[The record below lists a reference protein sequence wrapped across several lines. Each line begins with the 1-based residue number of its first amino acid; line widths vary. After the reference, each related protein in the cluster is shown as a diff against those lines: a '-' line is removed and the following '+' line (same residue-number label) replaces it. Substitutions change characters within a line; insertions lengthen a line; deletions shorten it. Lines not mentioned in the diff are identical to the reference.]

1 MQKTTT
7 ALLAAL
13 ALVAMPAF
21 AQDAAP
27 ATDGPAEAETAAPE
41 TETAA
46 PAADAAE
53 PADATPS
60 EQAAEEGGQ
69 PRLGTYYALS
79 EHQDWVIRCIRTD
92 QPKDPCEMYKL
103 LVDDEDNAVAELSV
117 FPLVNGELAAGAR
130 LIAPLETDLLNGLG
144 LQIDNGE
151 ARGYPFGVCTQ
162 VGCVSQMG
170 FTAEEVA
177 AMKRG
182 SRATIQLLP
191 FGGDPAQPVNLVASL
206 SGFTAAFD
214 ALTAYVEAEPEAPA
228 AEDAETQAEEPADA
242 TEEAPAE

>member
-13 ALVAMPAF
+13 ALAAMPAF
-21 AQDAAP
+21 AQDAP
-27 ATDGPAEAETAAPE
+27 ATDAPAETTAETTAE
-41 TETAA
+41 TPTQTPAETM
-46 PAADAAE
+46 DE
-53 PADATPS
+53 ATPS
-60 EQAAEEGGQ
+60 EQAAEGNGA

-79 EHQDWVIRCIRTD
+79 EHQDWVIRCIRTE

-117 FPLVNGELAAGAR
+117 FPLLNGELAAGAR

-170 FTAEEVA
+170 FTAEEIS

-182 SRATIQLLP
+182 TRATIQLLP

-214 ALTAYVEAEPEAPA
+214 ALTAYVEAEPEA
-228 AEDAETQAEEPADA
+228 AEDETEEPA
-242 TEEAPAE
+242 EAPAQ

>member
-13 ALVAMPAF
+13 ALAAMPAF
-21 AQDAAP
+21 AQDAP
-27 ATDGPAEAETAAPE
+27 ATDTPAETAAE
-41 TETAA
+41 TATETTTET
-46 PAADAAE
+46 PAETTAE
-53 PADATPS
+53 ATAS
-60 EQAAEEGGQ
+60 EQAAEADGA
-69 PRLGTYYALS
+69 PRPGTYYALS
-79 EHQDWVIRCIRTD
+79 EHQDWVIRCIRTE

-103 LVDDEDNAVAELSV
+103 LVDGEDNAVAELSV
-117 FPLVNGELAAGAR
+117 FPLLNGELAAGAR

-182 SRATIQLLP
+182 TRATIQLLP
-191 FGGDPAQPVNLVASL
+191 FGGDPAQPVSLAASL

-214 ALTAYVEAEPEAPA
+214 ALSAYVEAEPEAPA
-228 AEDAETQAEEPADA
+228 AEDAGTEAEEPADA
-242 TEEAPAE
+242 PEEAPAE

>member
-13 ALVAMPAF
+13 ALAAMPAF
-21 AQDAAP
+21 AQDAA
-27 ATDGPAEAETAAPE
+27 TDSPAEAETTAPE
-41 TETAA
+41 PETPA
-46 PAADAAE
+46 PAADAAA
-53 PADATPS
+53 PANATPS

-103 LVDDEDNAVAELSV
+103 LVDDDDNAVAELSV
-117 FPLVNGELAAGAR
+117 FPLLNGELAAGAR

-182 SRATIQLLP
+182 NRATIQLLP
-191 FGGDPAQPVNLVASL
+191 YGADPAQPVNLVASL

-214 ALTAYVEAEPEAPA
+214 ALTAYIEAEPEAPD
-228 AEDAETQAEEPADA
+228 EDTETQAEEPADA
-242 TEEAPAE
+242 PEEAPAE

>member
-13 ALVAMPAF
+13 ALAAMPAF
-21 AQDAAP
+21 AQDAP
-27 ATDGPAEAETAAPE
+27 ATEAPTDAPAETATE
-41 TETAA
+41 TSSETTTETAA
-46 PAADAAE
+46 E
-53 PADATPS
+53 PTPS

-79 EHQDWVIRCIRTD
+79 EHQDWVIRCIRTE

-103 LVDDEDNAVAELSV
+103 LVDDQDNAVAELSV
-117 FPLVNGELAAGAR
+117 FPLLNGELAAGAR

-170 FTAEEVA
+170 FTADEVA

-214 ALTAYVEAEPEAPA
+214 ALTAYVEAEPEATA

-242 TEEAPAE
+242 PEEAPAE

>member
-1 MQKTTT
+1 MQKMTT

-13 ALVAMPAF
+13 ALAAMPAF
-21 AQDAAP
+21 AQDAP
-27 ATDGPAEAETAAPE
+27 ATDAPTDAPAETTAETTAETPTQTPAETADE
-41 TETAA
+41 
-46 PAADAAE
+46 
-53 PADATPS
+53 ATPS
-60 EQAAEEGGQ
+60 EQAAEENGAQ
-69 PRLGTYYALS
+69 RLGTYYALS
-79 EHQDWVIRCIRTD
+79 EHQDWVIRCIRTE

-117 FPLVNGELAAGAR
+117 FPLLNGELAAGAR

-170 FTAEEVA
+170 FTAEEIA

-182 SRATIQLLP
+182 TRATIQLLP

-214 ALTAYVEAEPEAPA
+214 ALTAYVEAEPEA
-228 AEDAETQAEEPADA
+228 AEDETEEPA
-242 TEEAPAE
+242 EAPAQ

>member
-1 MQKTTT
+1 MQKMTT

-13 ALVAMPAF
+13 ALAAMPAF
-21 AQDAAP
+21 AQDAP
-27 ATDGPAEAETAAPE
+27 ATDAPTDAPAETTAETTAETPNQTPAEA
-41 TETAA
+41 
-46 PAADAAE
+46 ADE
-53 PADATPS
+53 ATPS
-60 EQAAEEGGQ
+60 EQAAEENGA

-79 EHQDWVIRCIRTD
+79 EHQDWVIRCIRTE

-117 FPLVNGELAAGAR
+117 FPLLNGELAAGAR

-170 FTAEEVA
+170 FTAEEIA

-182 SRATIQLLP
+182 TRATIQLLP

-214 ALTAYVEAEPEAPA
+214 ALTAYVEAEPEA
-228 AEDAETQAEEPADA
+228 AEDETEEPA
-242 TEEAPAE
+242 EAPAQ